1 MKNQG
6 VIIRRIQLTEKAAAL
21 SEKQNKYF
29 FEVTPSSNKQAVK
42 RAVED
47 LYKVKVAGVNTMRYL
62 GKSRRERTAQAG
74 KRSDWKRAVVTLQ
87 AGDKIDLT

>member
-6 VIIRRIQLTEKAAAL
+6 VVIRRIQLTEKAAVL

-29 FEVTPSSNKQAVK
+29 FEVTPSATKGAVK

-47 LYKVKVAGVNTMRYL
+47 LYKVGVTDVNTMRYL
-62 GKSRRERTAQAG
+62 GKSRRERTPQAG
-74 KRSDWKRAVVTLQ
+74 KRSDWKRAVVTLKS
-87 AGDKIDLT
+87 GDKIDLT